1 MDALNNKIDFA
12 AAVRILNMQ
21 QKGWTSRRN
30 SSLHGVQ
37 LSTVGMP

>member
-1 MDALNNKIDFA
+1 MDALNKKIDFA

-21 QKGWTSRRN
+21 QKGWTGRRN
-30 SSLHGVQ
+30 SLHGVQ